1 MTWFKPFED
10 LRQFPKKMTIYETQ
24 LFGRLYRWSP
34 SGLRTSGSSTD
45 RTCISITRSNTRF
58 NTTNLATEIVQ
69 TTFALDQ
76 RLFADPGLGS
86 FG

>member
-24 LFGRLYRWSP
+24 PFGRLYRWSP
-34 SGLRTSGSSTD
+34 SALRTSGSSAD
-45 RTCISITRSNTRF
+45 CTCISITRSSARNNTM
-58 NTTNLATEIVQ
+58 NLATETLQ

-76 RLFADPGLGS
+76 RLF
-86 FG
+86 